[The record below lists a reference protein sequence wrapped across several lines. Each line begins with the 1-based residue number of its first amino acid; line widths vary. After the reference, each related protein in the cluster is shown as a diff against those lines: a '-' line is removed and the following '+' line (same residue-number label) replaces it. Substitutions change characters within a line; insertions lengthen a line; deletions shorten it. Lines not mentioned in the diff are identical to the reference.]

1 MNNAK
6 VVSCDSSGKRT
17 PLHSAGKLT
26 SVCSSCQDFL
36 ALCSLLGIHT
46 HATEM
51 LLVCSLCSL
60 SIICV

>member
-26 SVCSSCQDFL
+26 SV
-36 ALCSLLGIHT
+36 
-46 HATEM
+46 
-51 LLVCSLCSL
+51 LVKTS
-60 SIICV
+60 